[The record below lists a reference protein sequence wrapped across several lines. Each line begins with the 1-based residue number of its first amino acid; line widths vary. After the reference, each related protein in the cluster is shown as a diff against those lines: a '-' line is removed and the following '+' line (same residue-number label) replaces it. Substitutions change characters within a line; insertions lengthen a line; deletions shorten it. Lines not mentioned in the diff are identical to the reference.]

1 MKKHCPKGENSL
13 YKIIDREAYILNKF
27 KMDMIKK
34 QVIHILAAIKYLDE
48 RIQEGIDKT
57 KDKKIDNVKD
67 MHEGQAKIE
76 AIIVKNTDDIAVIK
90 KIKEKNDDAIK
101 VIETKLD
108 KINKEIEF
116 QKKKVTF
123 PTLDKTA
130 NLPKKSRE
138 TEKHVHFIVKSSEKN
153 FSNQLKC
160 NMCENRFGKFSD

>member
-1 MKKHCPKGENSL
+1 
-13 YKIIDREAYILNKF
+13 
-27 KMDMIKK
+27 MIKK
-34 QVIHILAAIKYLDE
+34 QVNELMENQTHILAAIKYLDE

-57 KDKKIDNVKD
+57 KDKTIDNVKD
-67 MHEGQAKIE
+67 IHEGQAKIE

-101 VIETKLD
+101 VIETKID
-108 KINKEIEF
+108 KINEEIEF
-116 QKKKVTF
+116 QKKKVRF

-138 TEKHVHFIVKSSEKN
+138 TEKHVHFIVKSSEMK

-160 NMCENRFGKFSD
+160 NMCENRFGKVSYLELHIKD